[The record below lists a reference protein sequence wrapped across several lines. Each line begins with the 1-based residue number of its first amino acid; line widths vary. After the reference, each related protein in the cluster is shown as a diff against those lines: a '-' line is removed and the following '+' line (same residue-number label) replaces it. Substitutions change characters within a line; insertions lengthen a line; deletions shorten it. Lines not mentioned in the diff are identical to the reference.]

1 MGGHASVN
9 DAWHVCGGGFEL
21 DGWIVPQ
28 RNARLDHPDLL
39 VTNYQLSDVGHL
51 SLPVDPRAV
60 RIVVSALAQLD
71 PNQPPRE
78 RNMAAQVD
86 GVAADA
92 AANVTN
98 SSPTSN
104 S

>member
-1 MGGHASVN
+1 MTCLLIIRSVFAMLRR
-9 DAWHVCGGGFEL
+9 DLRKCRTRFFAVWSEL

-39 VTNYQLSDVGHL
+39 VTNCQLSDVGHL

-60 RIVVSALAQLD
+60 RVVVSTLAQLD

-78 RNMAAQVD
+78 RYMAAQV
-86 GVAADA
+86 
-92 AANVTN
+92 
-98 SSPTSN
+98 
-104 S
+104 